1 MVWLFVICTF
11 FSNLNVSVDSFQK
24 QLANYSEIIMVTLLK
39 MDFRTL
45 ANSTLECP
53 VNFFKD
59 GNVCKGIALL

>member
-39 MDFRTL
+39 TDFRTL
-45 ANSTLECP
+45 ANSILECP
-53 VNFFKD
+53 ANFFKD